1 MIKNTNS
8 KMAKYT
14 QLSTA
19 EPEKTKMNYSNH
31 QNKNGFTE
39 IEITWRVISGEGE
52 EKNGE
57 KVQVIRNISGQYKI
71 DRGRLRIV

>member
-1 MIKNTNS
+1 MD
-8 KMAKYT
+8 
-14 QLSTA
+14 
-19 EPEKTKMNYSNH
+19 
-31 QNKNGFTE
+31 
-39 IEITWRVISGEGE
+39 ITWRVISGEGE